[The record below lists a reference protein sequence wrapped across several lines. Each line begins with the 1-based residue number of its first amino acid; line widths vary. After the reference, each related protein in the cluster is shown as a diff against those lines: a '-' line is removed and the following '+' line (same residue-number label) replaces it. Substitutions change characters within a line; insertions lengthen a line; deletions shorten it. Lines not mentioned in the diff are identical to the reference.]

1 MMRDLRAHCEGIE
14 GQDDGLEPM
23 LLLFLMLATSCLVSW
38 PQTGEVRHASTV
50 TNSLSTII
58 ST

>member
-1 MMRDLRAHCEGIE
+1 VASVIVLDGRLVGVE
-14 GQDDGLEPM
+14 GLEPM
-23 LLLFLMLATSCLVSW
+23 LLLFLMLATSCPVSW
-38 PQTGEVRHASTV
+38 LQTGEVRDASTV

>member
-1 MMRDLRAHCEGIE
+1 VIVLDGGLVGAE
-14 GQDDGLEPM
+14 GLEP
-23 LLLFLMLATSCLVSW
+23 LLLLLLMLATSCLMSW
-38 PQTGEVRHASTV
+38 LQIGEMRHASTV